1 MAKTVEQKKA
11 WDEMLAITDINP
23 NWMHD
28 KQLSKKVTE
37 LQVKA
42 AGEQYQPTKQ
52 WRVLSDEEKHLLRTE
67 YEKGTQEYLIREMLC
82 VNWYLLKDAIKE
94 MDLKR
99 PIDLEKL
106 QLEREIID
114 LYQYGFTPPEIIN
127 LGWEVKTG
135 RIYSILRKNNV
146 KRRPKGY
153 KYKRNPI
160 MYICYLNGAERA
172 RGSIKEIAQ
181 ALGMAEMS
189 VRTNHKLSD
198 KPLQKGGSLVRM
210 VNK

>member
-1 MAKTVEQKKA
+1 MTKTAEQKKA
-11 WDEMLAITDINP
+11 WNEILAITYINP
-23 NWMHD
+23 NWMYD
-28 KQLSKKVTE
+28 KELSRRVVE
-37 LQVKA
+37 LQAKA
-42 AGEQYQPTKQ
+42 EGEQYRASKK
-52 WRVLSDEEKHLLRTE
+52 RRFLSDEEKQLLRTE
-67 YEKGTQEYLIREMLC
+67 YEKGTQEYLIREILC

-114 LYQYGFTPPEIIN
+114 LYQYGFTPLEIIN
-127 LGWEVKTG
+127 LGWEVKAG

-153 KYKRNPI
+153 KYKRNI
-160 MYICYLNGAERA
+160 NIYICYLNGVERA
-172 RGSIKEIAQ
+172 RGSVKEIAKT
-181 ALGMAEMS
+181 LGIAEMS